1 MRCPLRH
8 FSFSRFLSACKL
20 NQLIII
26 RESSMSSAINA
37 RAKNLILGALV
48 ADAAAMGTH
57 FGATGM
63 TCIVFATINENALLK
78 DLF

>member
-1 MRCPLRH
+1 
-8 FSFSRFLSACKL
+8 
-20 NQLIII
+20 
-26 RESSMSSAINA
+26 MSPAMNA

-63 TCIVFATINENALLK
+63 TYIVFATINENALLK